1 MIVRY
6 NEKIDLSRLGKL
18 ACPRVNDDH
27 KIDVDDQKLNSGRPH
42 DYWIFGSLFYI
53 ISLIFSVFLLP
64 CKRNSGEDDHKYLWT
79 TRFLILVVLGRP
91 DF

>member
-1 MIVRY
+1 MRFVC
-6 NEKIDLSRLGKL
+6 RLGKL

-42 DYWIFGSLFYI
+42 DYWIFGSLFYK

-79 TRFLILVVLGRP
+79 TSFLILVVLGRP